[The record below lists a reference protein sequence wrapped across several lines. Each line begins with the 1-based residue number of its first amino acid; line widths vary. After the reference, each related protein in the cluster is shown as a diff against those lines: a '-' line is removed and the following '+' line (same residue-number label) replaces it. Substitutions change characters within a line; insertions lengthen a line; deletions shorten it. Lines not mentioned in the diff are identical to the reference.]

1 MAQVQRKGQPAR
13 KVNWFAIWI
22 SVGVVVALVVIGGVV
37 VFANNAANGPGTA
50 PQASNINADTGA
62 ITVGTGPDTLD
73 TYVDFMCPVCNNF
86 EQTYGSS
93 IQSWVE
99 DGSITLNIHPIS
111 ILNRLS
117 NGTSYS
123 TRAASAMYCV
133 AAANPDATLP
143 FLQALYAQ
151 QPQENSNG
159 LTDDQLIAIATSVG
173 VTNASDCITAGTYKS
188 YVDAQT
194 KNTPIQPGQSG
205 ISTPTVV
212 VNGKVLN
219 NTTDLS
225 GKSPAQLLAML
236 QS

>member
-1 MAQVQRKGQPAR
+1 MAQVQRKVQPKR

-62 ITVGTGPDTLD
+62 ITVGTGPKTLD
-73 TYVDFMCPVCNNF
+73 TYIDFQCPICNNF

-93 IQSWVE
+93 IQGWVT
-99 DGSITLNIHPIS
+99 DGTITLNIHPIS
-111 ILNRLS
+111 ILNRQS
-117 NGTSYS
+117 NGTNYS

-133 AAANPDATLP
+133 AAADPNAVLP
-143 FLQALYAQ
+143 FLQAMYAQ
-151 QPQENSNG
+151 QPQEGSNG
-159 LTDDQLIAIATSVG
+159 LTDDQIVSIATGAG
-173 VTNASDCITAGTYKS
+173 VTNATDCIKAGTYKT

-194 KNTPIQPGQSG
+194 KKTPIQPGQSS
-205 ISTPTVV
+205 IATPTIV
-212 VNGKVLN
+212 VNGTTLSN
-219 NTTDLS
+219 QTDLT
-225 GKSPAQLLAML
+225 GKPADLLAKL